1 MNVKQEKRN
10 PNFQLIKMVPAQ
22 KILNNIFPNNKQLL
36 KAISSL
42 YEAVNPL
49 QKIGNVL
56 QFAMKLKKP
65 HSGPISGTFCSINP
79 QKRTLLK

>member
-10 PNFQLIKMVPAQ
+10 LNFQLIKIVPAQ

-42 YEAVNPL
+42 YEAVTPL

-56 QFAMKLKKP
+56 QFAMKP
-65 HSGPISGTFCSINP
+65 HSGPISGTFCPINP